1 MFVYVDP
8 TLSVYLGIVLLLQK
22 ALRWRSLSV
31 LIDSQVETTENL
43 MSDEEEDAEAKAD
56 ESDDNDQDATQVLQL
71 SATVAGNASVA
82 DSFS

>member
-31 LIDSQVETTENL
+31 LIDSQVETTSNL
-43 MSDEEEDAEAKAD
+43 MSDEEEDAEAQAD
-56 ESDDNDQDATQVLQL
+56 DSDGNDQGASSLVEL
-71 SATVAGNASVA
+71 SAAVAGNASFA

>member
-1 MFVYVDP
+1 M
-8 TLSVYLGIVLLLQK
+8 
-22 ALRWRSLSV
+22 

-71 SATVAGNASVA
+71 SAAVAGNASVA
-82 DSFS
+82 DSFP

>member
-43 MSDEEEDAEAKAD
+43 MSDEEEDADAGNDAD
-56 ESDDNDQDATQVLQL
+56 GNEQDASSLVEL
-71 SATVAGNASVA
+71 SAAVAGNASVA
-82 DSFS
+82 ESFS